1 MGLESVRAYHPN
13 MRDDGSSG
21 SSEVI
26 NGDSI
31 GRLHPFNSRM
41 TGENRKRRAAFI
53 RFKISPLLVP
63 LVLRPA
69 LRGDQSRNCRYAPS
83 SLLKRSPCPEEC
95 GGASASVCKRTGCS
109 QSPRLRRIAP
119 DQAKGIRCAVS

>member
-1 MGLESVRAYHPN
+1 MGLESVGVYHPN

-21 SSEVI
+21 SSEMM

-53 RFKISPLLVP
+53 RFKISPPLVP

-69 LRGDQSRNCRYAPS
+69 LRG
-83 SLLKRSPCPEEC
+83 
-95 GGASASVCKRTGCS
+95 GGGSVSELPFCATIT
-109 QSPRLRRIAP
+109 P
-119 DQAKGIRCAVS
+119 QAKSLSGGVRRC